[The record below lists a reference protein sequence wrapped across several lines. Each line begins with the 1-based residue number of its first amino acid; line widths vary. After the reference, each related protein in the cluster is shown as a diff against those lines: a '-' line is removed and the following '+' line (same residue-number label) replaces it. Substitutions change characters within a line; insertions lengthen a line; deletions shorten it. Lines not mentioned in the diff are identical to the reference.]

1 MKWKKQGIEKY
12 IGIWNHFMKIFEKKT
27 LTKYLLQTYICN
39 ENKNMDW
46 IHVTSE
52 GLPPE
57 KGGNPYTNREMMG
70 FQL

>member
-1 MKWKKQGIEKY
+1 
-12 IGIWNHFMKIFEKKT
+12 MKIFEKKT

-57 KGGNPYTNREMMG
+57 KGGNPYTNREMTG